1 MRSKYIWVNKKQN
14 KSKTNKQT
22 NLLSIPLHANLS
34 HPLKKSVADDKLQA
48 AASSSLASETN
59 RDTCWC
65 QRDSD
70 LHFTEQQTSHAVC
83 NASVCVWKSVF
94 MRVVVYYKAATEL
107 SNMIHIFRLLYLND
121 QNQAGGTVRTRLVM
135 KT

>member
-1 MRSKYIWVNKKQN
+1 MGEQKGKQ
-14 KSKTNKQT
+14 KQNKQT
-22 NLLSIPLHANLS
+22 NLLSIPLQANLS
-34 HPLKKSVADDKLQA
+34 HPLKKKSVADDKLQA

-83 NASVCVWKSVF
+83 NVSACV
-94 MRVVVYYKAATEL
+94 
-107 SNMIHIFRLLYLND
+107 
-121 QNQAGGTVRTRLVM
+121 
-135 KT
+135 

>member
-14 KSKTNKQT
+14 KQTNKLTIHTVTCQFKP
-22 NLLSIPLHANLS
+22 SF
-34 HPLKKSVADDKLQA
+34 KKSVADDKLQA

-83 NASVCVWKSVF
+83 NVSVCVWKSVC

-121 QNQAGGTVRTRLVM
+121 QYQAGGTVRTRLVM